1 MIYPPDRVVHGR
13 LASWNN
19 GPSEILGTG
28 AIEPLS
34 RELTADINS
43 QNLVSNAS
51 AKARPDL
58 LISPKDPADIWGP
71 DMRKEIAS
79 EYKKMSAEGGAMVL
93 SGLADVQPLVLSPRE
108 MEYVKAREMARESI
122 SAVTG
127 VPPSVL
133 GLPSANYA
141 LSRQQA
147 RNYWSVQTKR
157 GKRLAILYT
166 AIAQKFDSELVYE
179 HDYSGVEALQEART
193 EQLQRVQMHIQN
205 GVSPQAAYKYEGLD
219 YPDNVEEAAAD
230 QIDETTEDNRS
241 YLAKMYTDSESELKK
256 KQAET
261 RWHTW
266 IKTYHDPATK
276 ELNRAVKSYLRG
288 AAKRYQKRLKANL
301 KQPKTITVKGIID
314 WDDLLAINAE
324 AKMVAQVIGP
334 VWKKWYVASGD
345 SMLNQIAR
353 KGGRTAAAL
362 EGITMGQPDQEIV
375 NLFSR
380 EIARTGATKVQMIV
394 ENGLTEG
401 LPYKEIAKQIDAST
415 GFGPARSMVIAQTEA
430 NRAGNLGTQNAMNE
444 AAVAGVKLQKMWMSS
459 LDDDVRDTHK
469 ELEGVTIGVNEMFES
484 SGKTAIAPS
493 SFGYGPEDINCRC
506 GITPIIPD

>member
-1 MIYPPDRVVHGR
+1 
-13 LASWNN
+13 
-19 GPSEILGTG
+19 
-28 AIEPLS
+28 
-34 RELTADINS
+34 
-43 QNLVSNAS
+43 
-51 AKARPDL
+51 
-58 LISPKDPADIWGP
+58 
-71 DMRKEIAS
+71 
-79 EYKKMSAEGGAMVL
+79 
-93 SGLADVQPLVLSPRE
+93 
-108 MEYVKAREMARESI
+108 
-122 SAVTG
+122 
-127 VPPSVL
+127 
-133 GLPSANYA
+133 
-141 LSRQQA
+141 
-147 RNYWSVQTKR
+147 
-157 GKRLAILYT
+157 
-166 AIAQKFDSELVYE
+166 
-179 HDYSGVEALQEART
+179 
-193 EQLQRVQMHIQN
+193 
-205 GVSPQAAYKYEGLD
+205 
-219 YPDNVEEAAAD
+219 
-230 QIDETTEDNRS
+230 
-241 YLAKMYTDSESELKK
+241 
-256 KQAET
+256 
-261 RWHTW
+261 
-266 IKTYHDPATK
+266 
-276 ELNRAVKSYLRG
+276 
-288 AAKRYQKRLKANL
+288 
-301 KQPKTITVKGIID
+301 
-314 WDDLLAINAE
+314 
-324 AKMVAQVIGP
+324 MVAQVIGP